1 MKKKL
6 ITVSTVLI
14 VLILVGVIV
23 YYTTIHQDPYQSN
36 KKPIVSINYPSDH
49 AVVSQLVMISGTA
62 TDPDGDSELICVEI
76 KIGDTP
82 WTNVSGLTQWSYTWI
97 TYREKNEEYMISA
110 RAYDGKHYSTICSI
124 NVTLENPKNI
134 TSDSHKWALFVVAA
148 NFPEDN
154 ESKLGNGGLYLAEE
168 MAAYF
173 IEHYNYATENIV
185 LLFDDGWIRKD
196 NGYGE
201 KIETLQQRRHTYAI
215 TYGAA
220 EKETFIQ
227 VITYLVNQANMYRDS
242 EVFIWI
248 FNHGYGDSNNAAT
261 GGKLFERSQIYLW
274 DGLVSDRE
282 LGKMLFALRSK
293 KTTLIVDACY
303 SGGFADKTIYGFSTS
318 LLFKSGIPRS
328 GRVVISSTSKFRQ
341 GYASTT
347 QGPLF
352 TLLWFEG
359 IKTGDADG
367 FKPGFLNKGVPPRL
381 KIFKDGKV
389 SVEEAF
395 YYARYMLRTD
405 KAFAEYTT
413 MEPQINDKYP
423 YRFVLFNRKGLI
435 LGET

>member
-1 MKKKL
+1 MNKKL
-6 ITVSTVLI
+6 ITVCTVLV
-14 VLILVGVIV
+14 VLILIGIV
-23 YYTTIHQDPYQSN
+23 YYFTLGTQDPYHAN
-36 KKPIVSINYPSDH
+36 KKPIVTIVYPSDH

-62 TDPDGDSELICVEI
+62 SDPDGDQELISVEI
-76 KIGDTP
+76 KIGNTT

-97 TYREKNEEYMISA
+97 AYSEKNADYMISV
-110 RAYDGKHYSTICSI
+110 RAYDGKQYSKISSI
-124 NVTLENPKNI
+124 NVTLENPKNVS
-134 TSDSHKWALFVVAA
+134 SDGHKWALFVAAA
-148 NFPEDN
+148 NFPKEN

-173 IEHYNYATENIV
+173 ITHYNYATENIV
-185 LLFDDGWIRKD
+185 ILFDDGWIRKD

-201 KIETLQQRRHTYAI
+201 RIETLQQRKHSYAV
-215 TYGAA
+215 TYGAST
-220 EKETFIQ
+220 KDTFIQ
-227 VITYLVNQANMYRDS
+227 VVTHLVNQANSYRDS

-248 FNHGYGDSNNAAT
+248 FNHGYGDASNSAT
-261 GGKLFERSQIYLW
+261 GGKLFERSQIFLW
-274 DGLVSDRE
+274 DGLLSDRD
-282 LGKMLFALRSK
+282 LGKMLFGLRSK

-303 SGGFADKTIYGFSTS
+303 SGGFADKTIYDFSTS

-328 GRVVISSTSKFRQ
+328 GRIVISSTSKFRQ

-367 FKPGFLNKGVPPRL
+367 FKPGFLKRGVPSRL
-381 KIFKDGKV
+381 HLFKDGKV

-395 YYARYMLRTD
+395 YYAKYMLRTD
-405 KAFAEYTT
+405 KAFAEYKT

-423 YRFVLFNRKGLI
+423 YRVTNRKGLI